1 MKLYPLTYS
10 QKNIWFTEKM
20 YPGTSVANVA
30 GTLRMQL
37 NIDFSILEQAIN
49 KFVELNDGM
58 RIRVTEK
65 DGEVYQY
72 VTDYFRF
79 KVEFIDFSNKP
90 IEELYKFEEEQT
102 RDAFDLLDTPLFSF
116 TMIKVSENEGGF
128 YIKTHH
134 LISDAWSMGLI
145 GSKISEYYN
154 KILNNEEIIGQ
165 QASYLEHVEKEQEYE
180 MSNKFVKDREYW
192 NNKYQEI
199 PDVTILKPKKSDN
212 LSIVAKR
219 KTFVLP
225 EKLTKK
231 IYEYSKNNR
240 TSIFSMYMAAISM
253 YINRITNKRDIN
265 LGTIFLNRLDKK
277 EKNIMGMFVTTV
289 PVKINIDD
297 KKNYGEFCKQVTD
310 EMMSIMRHQR
320 YPFSILQEE
329 IHKKYNTDELLYDIV
344 LSYQNT
350 KFSKQDDINITTRWH
365 FSGYQSNGLTIHI
378 NDRDSEQKLIIDY
391 DYLKD
396 LFYDKEIEFLHE
408 HIIRLLWHSIDNPMR
423 EIAKIEMISEKEKN
437 KLLYE
442 FNDTEANYPKESNII
457 DLIERIVNKYPN
469 NVAIEDG
476 EKNFTYS
483 QLWKDIQKVSSY
495 LINNKIINMN
505 VAICKEHSYE
515 TIVAIL
521 SVIRA
526 GCTYIPIDMK
536 YPKDRIDNIIR
547 MGNIEY
553 FFADKE
559 NNSNLFESNKILFI
573 DEILDLNIE
582 LQETIEIKPED
593 IVYIIFTSGSTGVPK
608 GVMVKHQGLV
618 NYIYWA
624 DKIYNFNDMVNTY
637 PLYSSLSFDLT
648 VTSIFT
654 PLISGGRIVIYADNN
669 KENAILRIVRENKCN
684 ILKLTPAHLNILR
697 ELDNKN
703 SNIKRL
709 IVGGE
714 ALKSDLCSD
723 ITKSFDGKIEI
734 FNEYGPTETV
744 VGCMIY
750 KYNSAIDKK
759 ATVLIGKPA
768 DNVRLY
774 VLDKNLNLCPVG
786 TVGEL
791 YIAGDGVAKG
801 YINNDE
807 ETKKRFIKNPY
818 SEGEIIYKTGDLV
831 RWLAKGD
838 MEYCGR
844 ADFQIKI
851 RGFRIETEEI
861 EKHINKIDGIKEN
874 VVLDIK
880 GKEDRVYLCAYIIA
894 DKEIQITK
902 IRNYLNN
909 KIPYYMVP
917 TFYMFIDSMPITQNG
932 KIDRKR
938 LPLPNFDMEENEYI
952 APKTNVEH
960 ILSNMIGEILKLDK
974 VSVTANIF
982 ELGMDSLAIIQLQSR
997 LLKHNIKLNT
1007 QDFYNSPIIEDLS
1020 KKIEEKNSKNENNIE
1035 LDIINPIVNMKF
1047 NKHYSFE
1054 NILLT
1059 GATGFLGIHILDYL
1073 ITNTEVNVWCLIRG
1087 KNNTDSEKR
1096 LKKLLNFYFNN
1107 KYADKNLERVHIVNG
1122 DITLDNLGIKDVEGL
1137 LSKIDTVFHCAGLVK
1152 HYGTYDEFYN
1162 VNVHSTEMLVN
1173 FCEKYDKKF
1182 NYISTLSVSGG
1193 HLTKFENKHIV
1204 FDENSFYIGQK
1215 YMDNVYVRSKFEA
1228 EKTIYKAIQNGLNAS
1243 IFRVGN
1249 LTWRKSDFKYQINK
1263 EENAFYGRIKAIYDM
1278 KMLPNNLVNTEI
1290 EFTPVDE
1297 CAEAIIKI
1305 SKEYSDIS
1313 NVYHIYNNNYLKLSD
1328 LISIF
1333 NRETKINICSQ
1344 DEFKQKLAQNME
1356 FTNMFVNDLNDDN
1369 LIDYNSVIKYSNLMT
1384 NKHLEKVGFMWN
1396 LITDD
1401 YILKFLESMVECDE
1415 IEGKD
1420 K

>member
-1 MKLYPLTYS
+1 MRELYPLTYS
-10 QKNIWFTEKM
+10 QKNIWYTEKM

-30 GTLRMQL
+30 GTLRMKI
-37 NIDFSILEQAIN
+37 NIDFNILEKAIN
-49 KFVELNDGM
+49 KFVEQNDGM
-58 RIRVTEK
+58 RLQIIE
-65 DGEVYQY
+65 GNSEPCQY
-72 VTDYFRF
+72 VSEYSEFN
-79 KVEFIDFSNKP
+79 VEFIDFSNKP
-90 IEELYKFEEEQT
+90 IEEFYKFEEEQT
-102 RDAFDLLDTPLFSF
+102 RGIFTLFDAPLFKF
-116 TMIKVSENEGGF
+116 VMVKLSENDGGF

-134 LISDAWSMGLI
+134 LISDAWSMGLL
-145 GSKISEYYN
+145 GSKIVELYN
-154 KILNNEEIIGQ
+154 TILNGEEIVEQHI
-165 QASYLEHVEKEQEYE
+165 SYIQHVIKEQEYE
-180 MSNKFVKDREYW
+180 TSNKYIKDKEFW
-192 NNKYQEI
+192 NNKYQEV
-199 PDVTILKPKKSDN
+199 PEVTILKQKKLDN
-212 LSIVAKR
+212 LSIKAKR

-253 YINRITNKRDIN
+253 YINRVTNKSHIN
-265 LGTIFLNRLDKK
+265 LGTIFLNRLDSL
-277 EKNIMGMFVTTV
+277 EKNTIGMFVTTV
-289 PVKINIDD
+289 PVKLDIDD
-297 KKNYGEFCKQVTD
+297 KKNFREYSKQVTD
-310 EMMSIMRHQR
+310 EMMGIMRHQR

-329 IHKKYNTDELLYDIV
+329 IHKKYNTDEVLYDIV

-350 KFSKQDDINITTRWH
+350 KFTKQDNINISTRWH

-396 LFYDKEIEFLHE
+396 LFYDKEIDFIHE
-408 HIIRLLWHSIDNPMR
+408 HIIRLLWHAIDNPNR
-423 EIAKIEMISEKEKN
+423 EISKIDMISEKEKN
-437 KLLYE
+437 KLMYE
-442 FNDTEANYPKESNII
+442 FNNTETVYPKDKNIL
-457 DLIERIVNKYPN
+457 DLICEVVDKYPN
-469 NVAIEDG
+469 NVAVEDG
-476 EKNFTYS
+476 KEQFTYS
-483 QLWKDIQKVSSY
+483 KLWEDVEKVSSY
-495 LINNKIINMN
+495 LINNNIVNSN
-505 VAICKEHSYE
+505 VAICKVHSYK

-521 SVIRA
+521 ATIRA

-536 YPKDRIDNIIR
+536 YPKDRIDNIIK
-547 MGNIEY
+547 MGNIKY
-553 FFADKE
+553 FFVDETNTHNLSKDNNLLFVDDILSLDIKIQKSIKINPE
-559 NNSNLFESNKILFI
+559 N
-573 DEILDLNIE
+573 
-582 LQETIEIKPED
+582 
-593 IVYIIFTSGSTGVPK
+593 IVYIIFTSGSTGIPK
-608 GVMVKHQGLV
+608 GVMVKHKGLV
-618 NYIYWA
+618 NYICWA
-624 DKIYNFNDMVNTY
+624 HKTYNFKDTINFY
-637 PLYSSLSFDLT
+637 AFYSSLSFDLT

-654 PLISGGRIVIYADNN
+654 PLVSGGKIIIYADDN
-669 KENAILRIVRENKCN
+669 KENAILRIIRENKCN
-684 ILKLTPAHLNILR
+684 ILKLTPAHLNILK
-697 ELDNKN
+697 EFDNKN
-703 SNIKRL
+703 SSIKRL

-714 ALKSDLCSD
+714 ALKTDLCNE
-723 ITKSFDGKIEI
+723 ITKSFNNDIEI

-744 VGCMIY
+744 VGCMVY
-750 KYNSAIDKK
+750 KYNSEIDKK

-774 VLDKNLNLCPVG
+774 VLDNNLNLCPIG
-786 TVGEL
+786 IVGEL

-801 YINNDE
+801 YINNEE

-818 SEGEIIYKTGDLV
+818 NEDEIIYKTGDLV
-831 RWLAKGD
+831 KWLVNGD

-844 ADFQIKI
+844 SDFQIKI

-880 GKEDRVYLCAYIIA
+880 SKEDRVYLCAYIIA
-894 DKEIQITK
+894 DKKIQITK
-902 IRNYLNN
+902 IKNYLNN

-917 TFYMFIDSMPITQNG
+917 TFYMFIDSMPITPNG

-938 LPLPNFDMEENEYI
+938 LPLPNFDMEENEYK
-952 APKTNVEH
+952 APKTNEEV
-960 ILSNMIGEILKLDK
+960 ILSTMIGEILKLDE
-974 VSVTANIF
+974 VSVSSNIF

-997 LLKHNIKLNT
+997 LLKYNIKLNT
-1007 QDFYNSPIIEDLS
+1007 QDFYNNPTIEELS
-1020 KKIEEKNSKNENNIE
+1020 IKIEEKNSKNGNNIE
-1035 LDIINPIVNMKF
+1035 LDIIKPIINVKF

-1073 ITNTEVNVWCLIRG
+1073 INNTKVNIWCLIRG

-1096 LKKLLNFYFNN
+1096 LKNLLNFYFNN
-1107 KYADKNLERVHIVNG
+1107 KYADKNLERIHIVNG
-1122 DITLDNLGIKDVEGL
+1122 DISLDNLGINEIEGL
-1137 LSKIDTVFHCAGLVK
+1137 ISKIDTVFHCAGLVK

-1173 FCEKYDKKF
+1173 LCKKYDKKF
-1182 NYISTLSVSGG
+1182 NYISTLSVSGS

-1204 FDENSFYIGQK
+1204 FDENSFYIGQN
-1215 YMDNVYVRSKFEA
+1215 YMENVYVRSKYEA

-1249 LTWRKSDFKYQINK
+1249 LTWRKLDFKYQINK
-1263 EENAFYGRIKAIYDM
+1263 EENAFYGRIKAIYDL
-1278 KMLPNNLVNTEI
+1278 KMLPDNLLNTEV

-1305 SKEYSDIS
+1305 SKEFSDIS

-1328 LISIF
+1328 LINIF

-1344 DEFKQKLAQNME
+1344 DDFKQKLAQNMK
-1356 FTNMFVNDLNDDN
+1356 FTNMFVNDLNDDK
-1369 LIDYNSVIKYSNLMT
+1369 LIDYNSAIKYSNLIT
-1384 NKHLEKVGFMWN
+1384 NKYLQKVGFVWD

-1415 IEGKD
+1415 I
-1420 K
+1420 